1 MHILSSRFTNETWEE
16 NQSYRMR
23 YPNIQCVY
31 GTPQPITAK
40 IDIHEVVCVVE
51 MNNTTNKIVG
61 IGMVRNT
68 PYIQRLV
75 IYNTNDFNQYVFV
88 GKYRLERDEVPQD
101 VVNALDYVLFKEK
114 THMKR
119 GAGVTMIP
127 EKLLRHERCNETD
140 IIGEIVATFRKKYRD
155 ATGSTNC

>member
-1 MHILSSRFTNETWEE
+1 
-16 NQSYRMR
+16 
-23 YPNIQCVY
+23 
-31 GTPQPITAK
+31 
-40 IDIHEVVCVVE
+40 
-51 MNNTTNKIVG
+51 
-61 IGMVRNT
+61 MVRNT

>member
-1 MHILSSRFTNETWEE
+1 
-16 NQSYRMR
+16 
-23 YPNIQCVY
+23 VY

>member
-1 MHILSSRFTNETWEE
+1 
-16 NQSYRMR
+16 MR